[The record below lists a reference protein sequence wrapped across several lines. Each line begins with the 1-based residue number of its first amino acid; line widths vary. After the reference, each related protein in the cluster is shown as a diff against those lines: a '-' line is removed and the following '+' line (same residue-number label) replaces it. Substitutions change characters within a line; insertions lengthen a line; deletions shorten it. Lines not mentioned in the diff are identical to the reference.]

1 VRLTD
6 IFVGMAEERAVLPA
20 LATLARMTRIMV
32 MTTESLAE
40 VKAKF
45 SAYVDAVERTHE
57 RVEIT
62 RHGVPV
68 AVLVSPD
75 DLASLEETVAILSD
89 QATMQR
95 IAESEAEIERGEL
108 VTAEDLAKAM
118 SERSAA

>member
-1 VRLTD
+1 
-6 IFVGMAEERAVLPA
+6 
-20 LATLARMTRIMV
+20 MV

-45 SAYVDAVERTHE
+45 SAYVDRVERTHE

-62 RHGVPV
+62 RNGVPV

-75 DLASLEETVAILSD
+75 DLMSLEETVAILSD
-89 QATMQR
+89 RATMQR

-108 VTAEDLAKAM
+108 VTADELAKAM
-118 SERSAA
+118 SERRNAA